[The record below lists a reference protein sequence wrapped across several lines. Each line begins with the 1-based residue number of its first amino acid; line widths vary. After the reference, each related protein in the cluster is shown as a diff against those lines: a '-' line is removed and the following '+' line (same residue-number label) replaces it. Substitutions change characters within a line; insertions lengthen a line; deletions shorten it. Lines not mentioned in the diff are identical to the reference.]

1 VLGVLKGILV
11 AVAITA
17 AEMLRRIARPHDA
30 IQGRVPGLAGLHDVD
45 DYPDAVLTPGL
56 LVYRYDAPLFFAN
69 ARNFKL
75 HALAAAAERGDQLRW
90 FVLNVE
96 ANVDFDITALDAMEE
111 VRAELASR
119 GIVFALARVKQDVLA
134 PLEAY
139 GIVDRIGPELLFPTL
154 PTAEEAYR
162 LQHGTDPQT

>member
-1 VLGVLKGILV
+1 
-11 AVAITA
+11 
-17 AEMLRRIARPHDA
+17 
-30 IQGRVPGLAGLHDVD
+30 
-45 DYPDAVLTPGL
+45 
-56 LVYRYDAPLFFAN
+56 
-69 ARNFKL
+69 
-75 HALAAAAERGDQLRW
+75 
-90 FVLNVE
+90 
-96 ANVDFDITALDAMEE
+96 MEE

-162 LQHGTDPQT
+162 IQHGTDPQT